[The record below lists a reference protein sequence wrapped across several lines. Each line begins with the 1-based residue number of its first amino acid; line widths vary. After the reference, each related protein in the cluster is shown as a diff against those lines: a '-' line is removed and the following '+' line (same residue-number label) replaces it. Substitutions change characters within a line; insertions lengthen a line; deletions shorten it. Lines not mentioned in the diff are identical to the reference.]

1 MGLFNKIKNMFK
13 SEKDDEFKLKKEEE
27 NINDDNSDITD
38 NKINEKKSVKVYE
51 KGLSKSR
58 KGFVSKL
65 ADLTGRFNKIND
77 EYFDEL
83 VYEGEYFHG
92 ERKGK
97 GKEYENGNLIF
108 EGEYLNGK
116 KI

>member
-13 SEKDDEFKLKKEEE
+13 SEKDDDLKLKKEEE
-27 NINDDNSDITD
+27 RINEDNSDLLDEKTD
-38 NKINEKKSVKVYE
+38 EKKSVKVYE

-65 ADLTGRFNKIND
+65 ADLTSRFNKIND

-83 VYEGEYFHG
+83 EEI
-92 ERKGK
+92 
-97 GKEYENGNLIF
+97 LIMADIGVNTVMDF
-108 EGEYLNGK
+108 
-116 KI
+116 IDR